1 MSDTEQSLQDL
12 SRMARSGH
20 RFFARTGPRASED
33 EVRAAFAYVADVK
46 QRLAHSLSAWA
57 PPPAKNR
64 ESGNAAVAIVEKLY
78 ADASRNFRPE
88 APASVAHAL
97 TFAEDQLLKLT
108 ERTYEGTR
116 VPALR
121 QLLKEYYAE
130 ISMCRQ
136 TMSRLQ
142 ARLAA

>member
-12 SRMARSGH
+12 CRMARSGQA
-20 RFFARTGPRASED
+20 FFAQTGPRASED

-46 QRLAHSLSAWA
+46 QRLVDSLSSWT
-57 PPPAKNR
+57 PPPPKNDGR
-64 ESGNAAVAIVEKLY
+64 RNATVAIVETLY
-78 ADASRNFRPE
+78 ADASRTFRPE
-88 APASVAHAL
+88 TPASVAPAL
-97 TFAEDQLLKLT
+97 TFAEDELLKLT
-108 ERTYEGTR
+108 ESTYEGTR

-130 ISMCRQ
+130 ISICRQ